1 MIAVVLV
8 ETVFAVAAAAA
19 EAAVV
24 GEAVEVAAADSY
36 SRLAASSGDRGHWSP

>member
-8 ETVFAVAAAAA
+8 ETVLAVAA
-19 EAAVV
+19 EAAVA

-36 SRLAASSGDRGHWSP
+36 SRLEASSGDRGHWSP

>member
-8 ETVFAVAAAAA
+8 ETVLAVAA

-36 SRLAASSGDRGHWSP
+36 LRLAASSGDWGHWSP

>member
-8 ETVFAVAAAAA
+8 ETVFAVAAA

-36 SRLAASSGDRGHWSP
+36 SRLAASSGDWGHWSP

>member
-8 ETVFAVAAAAA
+8 ETVLAVAA

-24 GEAVEVAAADSY
+24 GEAVEVAAADSC
-36 SRLAASSGDRGHWSP
+36 SRLAASSGDQGHWSP

>member
-8 ETVFAVAAAAA
+8 ETVLAVAA